1 MGEESG
7 ARRISDCWLL
17 DDKASLLR
25 GDFLIFPDGSFSES
39 KGDEDVIETID
50 GSTRLVTRSFQ
61 NSHTHLAMILKRSM
75 GEGLRLME
83 WLESSIFPVEK
94 FLTADF
100 VETGTKAAA
109 AELIRTGTTFA
120 CDMYYLSLI
129 HI

>member
-50 GSTRLVTRSFQ
+50 GSKRLVTRSFQ
-61 NSHTHLAMILKRSM
+61 NWHTHLAMILN
-75 GEGLRLME
+75 
-83 WLESSIFPVEK
+83 
-94 FLTADF
+94 
-100 VETGTKAAA
+100 
-109 AELIRTGTTFA
+109 
-120 CDMYYLSLI
+120 LSLI